1 MSIKRY
7 ILAIGVVMAALYA
20 CNNDDDDGIIAVPPR
35 DEAEQEADEAPII
48 EDYLKTHFFRFVD
61 NEFNPDYQVIQ
72 FDTIAGANSAETS
85 IWDSGLL
92 QTKTVT
98 RNDVDYTLYIMSHNA
113 GNAEQRQT
121 RFADSTFVTYRG
133 EVFYDY
139 EDDDGDGIPNDGD
152 VDADGDGEPD
162 MVDETETKTD
172 SDGDGIADDSD
183 VDNNPGEPDS
193 DGDGVIDVND
203 PVDNNNPNR
212 RVFDSAV
219 NPLWFDLVS
228 VVDGFREAITD
239 FKGASGFTENNDGT
253 VSYGMDF
260 GNFTVIM
267 PSGLAYFA
275 EPQNGIPQ
283 YAPLIF
289 HVQLYGSVEADHD
302 NDGVPSYL
310 EDLDGDRLVFDTD
323 DDTDSNGFPNYLD
336 PDDDG
341 DGTLTIDEDLEPDTD
356 LTVDRDGDGDPT
368 NDIGDGD
375 PTNDDT
381 DGDGIP
387 NYLDTDD
394 TASRE
399 D

>member
-1 MSIKRY
+1 MKRY
-7 ILAIGVVMAALYA
+7 ILVIAAVIGTLYA
-20 CNNDDDDGIIAVPPR
+20 CSNDDDNGVTVVPPR
-35 DEAEQEADEAPII
+35 DRAEQQANEAPIM
-48 EDYLKTHFFRFVD
+48 EEYLKTHFFRFVD
-61 NEFNPDYQVIQ
+61 NDANPDFQIIQ
-72 FDTIAGANSAETS
+72 FDTIAGDNSAQTS

-92 QTKTVT
+92 KEKVIT
-98 RNDVDYTLYIMSHNA
+98 REDVDYTLYYISHNVM
-113 GNAEQRQT
+113 NEQSEKRNPT
-121 RFADSTFVTYRG
+121 FADSTFLTYRG
-133 EVFYDY
+133 ELFYDY

-193 DGDGVIDVND
+193 DGDGIIDEND
-203 PVDNNNPNR
+203 PVDNNNNDR
-212 RVFDSAV
+212 KVFDSAIT
-219 NPLWFDLVS
+219 PIWFDLVA
-228 VVDGFREAITD
+228 VLDGFREATVE
-239 FKGASGFTENNDGT
+239 FKGATDFTQNGDGT
-253 VSYGMDF
+253 VSFSQDF
-260 GNFTVIM
+260 GNFTVFM
-267 PSGLAYFA
+267 PSGLAYFSQ
-275 EPQNGIPQ
+275 PQNGIPQ

-289 HVQLYGSVEADHD
+289 TVQLYSSIETDHD
-302 NDGVPSYL
+302 NDGIPSYL
-310 EDLDGDRLVFDTD
+310 EDLDGDRLVFDPD
-323 DDTDSNGFPNYLD
+323 DDTDSNGFSNYLD